1 MDKYEYK
8 VRSEK
13 IKELIENKKYQ
24 EAVKIA
30 DTIDWRKV
38 KSVLTLC
45 TISDLYKVNKRFEE
59 SRDILLLAYDRNPN
73 NRMIVYSLCELSIR
87 LNDIVSAV
95 EYSKKYVRIAPND
108 EVGKY
113 ESGIS
118 EDAGCYAEDD
128 RAGSRTAV
136 TEKDK

>member
-87 LNDIVSAV
+87 LNDIVAAV
-95 EYSKKYVRIAPND
+95 E
-108 EVGKY
+108 
-113 ESGIS
+113 
-118 EDAGCYAEDD
+118 
-128 RAGSRTAV
+128 
-136 TEKDK
+136 

>member
-59 SRDILLLAYDRNPN
+59 SRDILLLAYDRNSN
-73 NRMIVYSLCELSIR
+73 NRMIVYSLLSLIH
-87 LNDIVSAV
+87 
-95 EYSKKYVRIAPND
+95 
-108 EVGKY
+108 
-113 ESGIS
+113 IS
-118 EDAGCYAEDD
+118 EPTRPY
-128 RAGSRTAV
+128 
-136 TEKDK
+136 